1 MLHTFGCGRT
11 RRQTPSDRFA
21 FPPGRWSRGRGTAL
35 STTTRSRS
43 DSTTAIPGNAEA
55 EDACDYDEL
64 LVSGHATDSTT
75 VLVVEPS
82 KIVRQGI
89 RSELAANGA
98 SVVAEAVNGTEAIA
112 AAAKYRPQIV
122 LLDSQLPDR
131 SCADVCLAILGEHA
145 SASIIVL
152 STSQQEASVRAALD
166 AGARGY
172 LLKDSEELDLPRTI
186 DRVLAGEKVIDPAA
200 AAAILDSR
208 GEDQPR
214 LTTQE
219 LNVLRLV
226 AEGLTN
232 PEIGERLYLSRH
244 TVKEY
249 VSHAMRK
256 LEATNRIE
264 AVRKAAALGLVET
277 VEPAVRSDQERPR
290 GALVYNESGRPAR
303 TSELKVPPLKID
315 RLQAADSD

>member
-1 MLHTFGCGRT
+1 
-11 RRQTPSDRFA
+11 
-21 FPPGRWSRGRGTAL
+21 
-35 STTTRSRS
+35 
-43 DSTTAIPGNAEA
+43 
-55 EDACDYDEL
+55 L
-64 LVSGHATDSTT
+64 LVSGHATDDAVRAGAT

-89 RSELAANGA
+89 RSELSANGA
-98 SVVAEAVNGTEAIA
+98 RVVAEAANGTDAIA
-112 AAAKYRPQIV
+112 ATAIHRPQVV
-122 LLDSQLPDR
+122 LLDAQLPDR

-145 SASIIVL
+145 SAAIIVL

-186 DRVLAGEKVIDPAA
+186 ERVLAGEKVIDPAA
-200 AAAILDSR
+200 ASAILDSR
-208 GEDQPR
+208 VDDQPR

-249 VSHAMRK
+249 VSHAMHK
-256 LEATNRIE
+256 LEATNRVE
-264 AVRKAAALGLVET
+264 AVRKAVALGLVES
-277 VEPAVRSDQERPR
+277 VEPGARSGQEEARR
-290 GALVYNESGRPAR
+290 TLVYNETGRPAR
-303 TSELKVPPLKID
+303 TSELKVPPLKIE
-315 RLQAADSD
+315 RLRAVDSE